1 MAAYEK
7 SWNFR
12 LNTDITGSGTTESY
26 AQNWM
31 FNLFT
36 MLSGGNGNSD
46 AKWEIVSASDG
57 STVAAGGTNI
67 TTATD
72 FVFNNPGAAHS
83 WFVAR
88 KAMLPTTASAS
99 RYIYFTADCENT
111 NKYQAYFAFDYE
123 TPSSAGT
130 TTNRPTHAGPNPYAK
145 DTQQFIPSTT
155 DAGNPTYFHGI
166 IDTTGSFYVFTSRN
180 ESGKY
185 NAPFATWIVTG
196 KHKNFQ
202 LCQ

>member
-72 FVFNNPGAAHS
+72 FVFN
-83 WFVAR
+83 
-88 KAMLPTTASAS
+88 S
-99 RYIYFTADCENT
+99 RDRDWET
-111 NKYQAYFAFDYE
+111 N
-123 TPSSAGT
+123 
-130 TTNRPTHAGPNPYAK
+130 
-145 DTQQFIPSTT
+145 
-155 DAGNPTYFHGI
+155 
-166 IDTTGSFYVFTSRN
+166 
-180 ESGKY
+180 
-185 NAPFATWIVTG
+185 
-196 KHKNFQ
+196 
-202 LCQ
+202 